1 MLEVAAGGDD
11 GEVAVVVA
19 GGVAEVGAGEDGG
32 LVEEGVVAFF
42 DFIEAGHEFG
52 EETHFLEFDE
62 GELFDLL
69 FVAAVVA
76 EVVPVFIDTFQGGDV
91 VAAGSAEGDE
101 AGGVGA
107 EGEEDEVIHEL
118 HIADEIGAV
127 FDIARGL
134 SVDAGFGELGPLF
147 LNDEAFFKF
156 ANAGEVLVEGLVIF
170 AAEFS
175 GDVSGLL
182 TDEIHNT
189 LAVFDLAEAGRFFF
203 GVAIEEE
210 SGEETGGPGLG
221 RDANAGAGVG
231 KPGVVGREGERR
243 DAGEMADALGGVL
256 VERDGV
262 FKAGLAGM
270 GGSGEVAFFGGVAAI
285 DIGVHEPGDDGEFF
299 AVGLERFE
307 VGGDF
312 VVAARF
318 FREEERGVDAEG
330 GADGEEA
337 ADVGFFFR
345 GGGTEGGWEHGLEEG
360 EAEGDAGGAEEG
372 ATVHF

>member
-1 MLEVAAGGDD
+1 MKTFEGSGSGGEFVGFEPEVLEVGDEEVGEGWSFFGGEGEVLAVFEVSTGGDD

-19 GGVAEVGAGEDGG
+19 GGVSEVGAGEDGG
-32 LVEEGVVAFF
+32 LIEEGVVAFF
-42 DFIEAGHEFG
+42 DLVEAGHEFG
-52 EETHFLEFDE
+52 EEAHFLEFDE
-62 GELFDLL
+62 GEFFDLL
-69 FVAAVVA
+69 FVAAVMA
-76 EVVPVFIDTFQGGDV
+76 EVVPVFIDSFQSGDV
-91 VAAGSAEGDE
+91 VAAGAAEGDE
-101 AGGVGA
+101 AGGIGA

-134 SVDAGFGELGPLF
+134 SVDGGFGELGPFF

-156 ANAGEVLVEGLVIF
+156 ANTGEVLVEGLVVF
-170 AAEFS
+170 ATELA
-175 GDVSGLL
+175 GDVVGLL

-189 LAVFDLAEAGRFFF
+189 LAVFDLAHAGRFLF

-221 RDANAGAGVG
+221 RDADAGAGVG
-231 KPGVVGREGERR
+231 EPGVVGGEGEGR
-243 DAGEMADALGGVL
+243 DAGEVADAFGGEL

-299 AVGLERFE
+299 AVSLERFE

-312 VVAARF
+312 VVAA
-318 FREEERGVDAEG
+318 
-330 GADGEEA
+330 
-337 ADVGFFFR
+337 
-345 GGGTEGGWEHGLEEG
+345 
-360 EAEGDAGGAEEG
+360 
-372 ATVHF
+372 